1 MLQPIISGT
10 PAADPS
16 LILASTS
23 PYRRELLARL
33 CLPFVAISPHIDETR
48 REGES
53 AVVMVQRLASEKAR
67 AVAVQHPLAWVIGAD
82 QCAVLDNQVLGKPG
96 THERAFAQLRA
107 ASGRSVV
114 FHTGL
119 CLMCVE
125 QGFERTV
132 EVPFTV
138 RFRNLSDAEIEHYLA
153 KEKPYDCAGSFK
165 SEGLGI
171 ALFEAL
177 EGSDPS
183 ALIGLPLIA
192 LCTLLREAGLNPL
205 GTC

>member
-1 MLQPIISGT
+1 MVQPTASGT
-10 PAADPS
+10 PADDSS

-33 CLPFVAISPHIDETR
+33 GLPFAAVGPHIDETR
-48 REGES
+48 REGEP
-53 AVVMVQRLASEKAR
+53 AEAMVRRLASEKAR
-67 AVAVQHPLAWVIGAD
+67 AVAAQHPSAWVIGSD
-82 QCAVLDNQVLGKPG
+82 QCAVLDDTVLGKPG
-96 THERAFAQLRA
+96 THERAFAQLRS
-107 ASGRSVV
+107 ASGRSVA

-119 CLMCVE
+119 CLMCIE
-125 QGFERTV
+125 KGFERTV

-138 RFRNLSDAEIEHYLA
+138 RFRHLDDAEIEHYLA

-177 EGSDPS
+177 EGNDPS

-192 LCTLLREAGLNPL
+192 LCTLLREAGLDPL
-205 GTC
+205 G

>member
-1 MLQPIISGT
+1 MVQPTVSGA
-10 PAADPS
+10 PAADSS

-23 PYRRELLARL
+23 RYRHELLARL
-33 CLPFVAISPHIDETR
+33 GLPFAAVGPKIDETR
-48 REGES
+48 RAGEP
-53 AVVMVQRLASEKAR
+53 AEAMVRRLAREKAR
-67 AVAVQHPLAWVIGAD
+67 TVAAQYPSAWVIGSD
-82 QCAVLDNQVLGKPG
+82 QCAVLDDQVLGKPG

-119 CLMCVE
+119 CLMCIE
-125 QGFERTV
+125 QGFEHTV

-138 RFRNLSDAEIEHYLA
+138 HFRKLEDAEIEHYLA

-192 LCTLLREAGLNPL
+192 LCALLRKAGLDPL
-205 GTC
+205 G

>member
-1 MLQPIISGT
+1 MVQPRISGA
-10 PAADPS
+10 PVADAS

-33 CLPFVAISPHIDETR
+33 GLPFAAVGPRIDETR
-48 REGES
+48 REGEP
-53 AVVMVQRLASEKAR
+53 AEAMVRRLAREKAQ
-67 AVAVQHPLAWVIGAD
+67 AVAAQYPSAWVIGSD
-82 QCAVLDNQVLGKPG
+82 QCAVLDDQVLGKPG

-119 CLMCVE
+119 CLMCIE
-125 QGFERTV
+125 QGFEHTV

-138 RFRNLSDAEIEHYLA
+138 HFRNLEDAEIEHYLA

-192 LCTLLREAGLNPL
+192 LCALLRKAGLDPL
-205 GTC
+205 G

>member
-1 MLQPIISGT
+1 MVQPPVAGA
-10 PAADPS
+10 PADDSS

-23 PYRRELLARL
+23 RYRRELLARL
-33 CLPFVAISPHIDETR
+33 GLRFEAIGPHIDETR
-48 REGES
+48 RTGEPAS
-53 AVVMVQRLASEKAR
+53 AMVRRLAREKAR
-67 AVAVQHPLAWVIGAD
+67 AVAAQHPSAWVIGSD
-82 QCAVLDNQVLGKPG
+82 QCAVLDDQVLGKPG

-119 CLMCVE
+119 CLMCIE
-125 QGFERTV
+125 QDFEHTV

-138 RFRNLSDAEIEHYLA
+138 RFRNLDDVEIGHYLA

-192 LCTLLREAGLNPL
+192 LCALLREAGLDPL
-205 GTC
+205 G

>member
-1 MLQPIISGT
+1 MVQPTVSGA
-10 PAADPS
+10 PADDSA

-33 CLPFVAISPHIDETR
+33 GLPFTAIGPHIDESR
-48 REGES
+48 REGEP
-53 AVVMVQRLASEKAR
+53 AAAMVRRLARAKAQ
-67 AVAVQHPLAWVIGAD
+67 AVADQHPSAWVIGSD
-82 QCAVLDNQVLGKPG
+82 QCAVLGDAILGKPG
-96 THERAFAQLRA
+96 THVRAFEQLHA

-119 CLMCVE
+119 CLMNLE
-125 QGFERTV
+125 RGFERTV

-138 RFRNLSDAEIEHYLA
+138 RFRHLKDTEIERYLA
-153 KEKPYDCAGSFK
+153 LEKPYDCAGSFK

-177 EGSDPS
+177 EGGDPT

-192 LCTLLREAGLNPL
+192 LCALLREAGLDPL
-205 GTC
+205 G

>member
-1 MLQPIISGT
+1 MVQSAVSCI
-10 PAADPS
+10 PAAEVC

-23 PYRRELLARL
+23 RYRRELLARL
-33 CLPFVAISPHIDETR
+33 GLPFAAIGPHIDETR

-53 AVVMVQRLASEKAR
+53 AEAMVRRLAREKAQ
-67 AVAVQHPLAWVIGAD
+67 AVATHHPSAWVIGSD
-82 QCAVLDNQVLGKPG
+82 QCAVLDDAILGKPG
-96 THERAFAQLRA
+96 THKQAFAQLQA

-119 CLMCVE
+119 CLMCLDK
-125 QGFERTV
+125 GFERTV

-138 RFRNLSDAEIEHYLA
+138 RFRHLTNAEIEHYLA
-153 KEKPYDCAGSFK
+153 KDKPYDCAGGFK

-171 ALFEAL
+171 ALFEAF

-192 LCTLLREAGLNPL
+192 LCALLRQAGLDPL
-205 GTC
+205 G